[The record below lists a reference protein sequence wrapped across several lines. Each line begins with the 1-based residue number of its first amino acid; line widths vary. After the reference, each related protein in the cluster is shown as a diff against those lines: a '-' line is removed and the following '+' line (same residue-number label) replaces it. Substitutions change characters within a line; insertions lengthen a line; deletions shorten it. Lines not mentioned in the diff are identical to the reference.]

1 MSADITE
8 TIDVAAGQEETF
20 DFVAQ
25 WQHLDEWD
33 PTFERAE
40 RLTDGPV
47 RQGSMFRTVMSAG
60 PGDDVEIRYRIEE
73 HEPHDRLVL
82 RGEADSFTT
91 VDTITFEPIE
101 GGTRITYDASVET
114 GAPDW
119 VDALGTPL
127 FKLVG
132 KFGAARGLRDR
143 LGEADA

>member
-8 TIDVAAGQEETF
+8 TIDVATDVETTF
-20 DFVAQ
+20 AFIAE

-40 RLTDGPV
+40 RLTGGPV
-47 RQGSMFRTVMSAG
+47 REGSRFRTVMSAG
-60 PGDDVEIRYRIEE
+60 PAGDVEIRYRIEE
-73 HEPHDRLVL
+73 HQPPERLVMH
-82 RGEADSFTT
+82 GEADSFTT

-101 GGTRITYDASVET
+101 GGTRVTYDASVDT

-119 VDALGTPL
+119 VDAMGTPL

-132 KFGAARGLRDR
+132 KLGAARGLRDR